1 MSKNNNRVLE
11 AQSSVSNA
19 EKELISIKKLLMLLL
34 LKAGASQDE
43 VGAALGVDQSSVSRM
58 FPGIK
63 IKKFGETK

>member
-1 MSKNNNRVLE
+1 MNKNSKGAE
-11 AQSSVSNA
+11 SQVSMLAA
-19 EKELISIKKLLMLLL
+19 EKELVDIKKLLTLLV

-43 VGAALGVDQSSVSRM
+43 IGAALGIDRSNVSRM

>member
-1 MSKNNNRVLE
+1 VNKNSKGAE
-11 AQSSVSNA
+11 SQVSMLAA
-19 EKELISIKKLLMLLL
+19 EKELVDIKKLLTLLV

-43 VGAALGVDQSSVSRM
+43 IGAALGIDRSNVSRM

>member
-1 MSKNNNRVLE
+1 ML
-11 AQSSVSNA
+11 AA
-19 EKELISIKKLLMLLL
+19 EKELVDIKKLLTLLV

-43 VGAALGVDQSSVSRM
+43 IGAALGIDRSNVSRM